1 MYICFG
7 FVLPFS
13 TVWGISR
20 NMLNRRAGRQSADGI
35 FPLRSRNFYIIYA
48 AHEEACAS
56 QGYQCFWNIMSDR
69 RVRVRFAP
77 SPTGPLHIGGVRTA
91 LYNYLFAKQNGGD
104 LIFRLEDTD
113 SNRFVP
119 GAEEYILESF
129 KWLGIKFDE
138 GVSFG
143 GEHGP
148 YRQSERREI
157 YKKYVKILL
166 DSGKAYIAFDTPEEL
181 DAKRAEIEN
190 FQYDASTRMMM
201 RNSLSMP
208 ADEVQS
214 LIDAGNKYVV
224 RFKIEPGEKVVVN
237 DIIRGVVTIDSSIL
251 DDKVLYKSADELPT
265 YHLANI
271 VDDHLMEVTHVIR
284 GEEWLPSAPLHVL
297 LYRAFGWE
305 DTMPAFAH
313 LSLLLKPEGNGKL
326 SKRDGDR
333 LGFPVFPLEWN
344 DPASGAVSTGFRESD
359 YLPEAVINFL
369 ALLGWNPGDDV
380 EMMDMDELIK
390 KFDLTHCSKA
400 GARFDYKKMIW
411 FNHEY
416 IIKKDDAEIA
426 GIFAPMVEAH
436 GVKVDMETL
445 TRIVSLMKGRVN
457 FVHELWDA
465 SSFYFVAPESY
476 DEKTVKKR
484 WKEDS
489 AVKMGELAA
498 VLESLD
504 DFSIE
509 NQEARVKEWIE
520 SKGYSLGE
528 IMNAFRLALVGEG
541 KGPQM
546 FDISG
551 ILGKAETLARIEKAI
566 QVLG

>member
-1 MYICFG
+1 MNE
-7 FVLPFS
+7 
-13 TVWGISR
+13 R
-20 NMLNRRAGRQSADGI
+20 K
-35 FPLRSRNFYIIYA
+35 
-48 AHEEACAS
+48 
-56 QGYQCFWNIMSDR
+56 
-69 RVRVRFAP
+69 VRVRFAP

-91 LYNYLFAKQNGGD
+91 LYNYLFAKQHGGD
-104 LIFRLEDTD
+104 LVLRIEDTD

-129 KWLGIKFDE
+129 RWLGIKFDE

-143 GEHGP
+143 GNYGP

-157 YKKYVKILL
+157 YKKYVKQLL
-166 DSGKAYIAFDTPEEL
+166 DAGKAYIAFDTPEEL
-181 DAKRAEIEN
+181 EAKRAEIEN
-190 FQYDASTRMMM
+190 FQYDAATRLSM
-201 RNSLSMP
+201 RNSLAMP
-208 ADEVQS
+208 ADEVEA
-214 LIDAGNKYVV
+214 LIAAGNQYVV

-237 DIIRGVVTIDSSIL
+237 DIIRGEVTINSSIL

-271 VDDHLMEVTHVIR
+271 VDDHLMEITHVIR

-305 DTMPAFAH
+305 DTMPRFAH

-344 DPASGAVSTGFRESD
+344 DPKSGAVSTGFRESD
-359 YLPEAVINFL
+359 YLPEAVVNFL

-380 EMMDMDELIK
+380 ELMSLEELVN
-390 KFDLTHCSKA
+390 KFDLSKCSKA
-400 GARFDYKKMIW
+400 GARFDYKKMVW

-416 IIKKDDAEIA
+416 ILQKSDREIAEI
-426 GIFAPMVEAH
+426 FMNVVKQH
-436 GVKVDMETL
+436 GVDTTLEHLET
-445 TRIVSLMKGRVN
+445 IVSLMKGRVN

-465 SSFYFVAPESY
+465 SSFYFEAPQAY
-476 DEKTVKKR
+476 DEKTAKKR

-489 AVKMGELAA
+489 AQKMTELADL
-498 VLESLD
+498 LESLD

-509 NQEARVKEWIE
+509 NQDKAVHEWIE
-520 SKGYSLGE
+520 AKGYGMGD

-546 FDISG
+546 FHISG
-551 ILGKAETLARIEKAI
+551 LIGKEETLSRLRRAI
-566 QVLG
+566 NVLG

>member
-1 MYICFG
+1 MIE
-7 FVLPFS
+7 
-13 TVWGISR
+13 R
-20 NMLNRRAGRQSADGI
+20 K
-35 FPLRSRNFYIIYA
+35 
-48 AHEEACAS
+48 
-56 QGYQCFWNIMSDR
+56 
-69 RVRVRFAP
+69 VRVRFAP

-91 LYNYLFAKQNGGD
+91 LYNYLFARQHGGD
-104 LIFRLEDTD
+104 LVFRIEDTD

-129 KWLGIKFDE
+129 RWLGIKFDE

-143 GEHGP
+143 GDCGP
-148 YRQSERREI
+148 YRQSERRDI
-157 YKKYVKILL
+157 YKKYVKVLL
-166 DSGKAYIAFDTPEEL
+166 DGGKAYMAFDTPEEL
-181 DAKRAEIEN
+181 EAKRNEIEN
-190 FQYDASTRMMM
+190 FQYDASTRLSM
-201 RNSLSMP
+201 RNSLSLS

-214 LIDAGNKYVV
+214 LLDSGHQYVV
-224 RFKIEPGEKVVVN
+224 RFKVEPGEKVLVN
-237 DIIRGVVTIDSSIL
+237 DIIRGEVVIDSSIL

-271 VDDHLMEVTHVIR
+271 VDDHLMNISHVIR

-305 DTMPAFAH
+305 ETMPQFAH

-333 LGFPVFPLEWN
+333 LGFPVFPLEWR
-344 DPASGAVSTGFRESD
+344 DPKSGAVSSGFRESD

-369 ALLGWNPGDDV
+369 ALLGWNPGGDV
-380 EMMDMDELIK
+380 ELMSMDELVQ
-390 KFDLTHCSKA
+390 KFDLTKCSKA
-400 GARFDYKKMIW
+400 GARFDYKKMVW

-416 IIKKDDAEIA
+416 ILRKSDAEIA
-426 GIFAPMVEAH
+426 EIFMPVVKAH
-436 GVKVDMETL
+436 GVETTMERL
-445 TRIVSLMKGRVN
+445 EKIVALMKGRVN

-465 SSFYFVAPESY
+465 SSFYFVAPTEY

-489 AVKMGELAA
+489 AQKMTELADLLA
-498 VLESLD
+498 SLD

-509 NQEARVKEWIE
+509 NQDKAVHEWIE
-520 SKGYSLGE
+520 AKGYGMGE
-528 IMNAFRLALVGEG
+528 IMNAFRLTLVGEG

-546 FDISG
+546 FDISSL
-551 ILGKAETLARIEKAI
+551 LGKEETLARMQRAI
-566 QVLG
+566 TILG